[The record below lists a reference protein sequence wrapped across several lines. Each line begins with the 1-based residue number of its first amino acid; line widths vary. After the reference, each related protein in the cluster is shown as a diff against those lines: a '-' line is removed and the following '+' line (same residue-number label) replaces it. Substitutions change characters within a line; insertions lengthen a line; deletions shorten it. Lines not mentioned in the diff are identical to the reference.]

1 MKKNV
6 IKIFTILLLICSVYI
21 IFPNNISHAIKD
33 WSGVID
39 KAKPSTST
47 VSGIEK
53 NATGIVTIIKVLLSF
68 LQVAS
73 ALVSILVIAFTGFN
87 YIMASDADMKSEM
100 KKKML
105 PLIIGLICVFSASSI
120 ASFLIGVTG

>member
-1 MKKNV
+1 MKNV
-6 IKIFTILLLICSVYI
+6 IKIFAVFLLICSIYI
-21 IFPNNISHAIKD
+21 IFPNNTSNAVTD

-39 KAKPSTST
+39 KTKPSTST
-47 VSGIEK
+47 VSNIEN
-53 NATGIVTIIKVLLSF
+53 NASGIVTIIKILLRF

-73 ALVSILVIAFTGFN
+73 ALISVLVIAFTGFN

-120 ASFLIGVTG
+120 ASFLIGVTGS

>member
-1 MKKNV
+1 MKNV
-6 IKIFTILLLICSVYI
+6 IKIFAIFLLICSIYI
-21 IFPNNISHAIKD
+21 IFPNNTSNAVTD

-39 KAKPSTST
+39 KTKPSTST
-47 VSGIEK
+47 VSNIEN
-53 NATGIVTIIKVLLSF
+53 NASGIVTIIKILLRF

-73 ALVSILVIAFTGFN
+73 ALISVLVIAFTGFN

-120 ASFLIGVTG
+120 ASFLIGVTGS

>member
-21 IFPNNISHAIKD
+21 IFPNNISHAITD

-53 NATGIVTIIKVLLSF
+53 NATGIVTIIKILLSF